1 MARRE
6 GLSVDLDNVTE
17 RLGTLTVAGPRAS
30 QLMARLCH
38 QDTSGSEDNYN
49 YIPGVLKRAD

>member
-1 MARRE
+1 M
-6 GLSVDLDNVTE
+6 DLDNVTE
-17 RLGTLTVAGPRAS
+17 RLGTLTVAGPRAR